1 MRQSLASKTQGQN
14 FDGKQCI
21 TDVMKTYMCV
31 VCGFVYD
38 EEQGLP
44 DQNIA
49 PGTRWEDIPDTWTCP
64 DCGASKEEFELIE
77 I

>member
-1 MRQSLASKTQGQN
+1 MRQSLTSKTQAQN

>member
-1 MRQSLASKTQGQN
+1 MRQSLASKTQIQS